1 LKELNPVEN
10 LNPNPTKPNPRP
22 PAPMG
27 GSDDFVK
34 PLHLK
39 KAFVKF
45 I

>member
-1 LKELNPVEN
+1 LKELNRVEN
-10 LNPNPTKPNPRP
+10 LNPNPTKYNNNPP
-22 PAPMG
+22 PMD